1 MTACIYCV
9 ASGWLLLQQYPGWV
23 VLVQWCNCAM
33 GRGKS
38 IEIGGHGAVKLPEV
52 ALHCVWLP

>member
-1 MTACIYCV
+1 MYLLPC
-9 ASGWLLLQQYPGWV
+9 LLLQQYPGWV
-23 VLVQWCNCAM
+23 MLVQWCNCAM

-38 IEIGGHGAVKLPEV
+38 IEIGGHGAGKLPKV